1 MMRQTFLSAALLTL
15 GSLLWLAGPT
25 LAQSKEKGQ
34 SLSDE
39 QFVEVVSADNLAE
52 VDLAKLALKQST
64 NQDIHRFAQ
73 RMLRDHTKAGK
84 ELTHVA
90 NAKSLPIATAMDKK
104 HRQMAEKLTTLQG
117 AQFDHAYMKHMV
129 DGHKKMISLFEREA
143 KNGHNPEVKEF
154 ASKTLPTLREHL
166 QLAQKVSG
174 EVK

>member
-1 MMRQTFLSAALLTL
+1 MRRRFLGAALLTFA
-15 GSLLWLAGPT
+15 SLLWLAGPT
-25 LAQSKEKGQ
+25 LAQPQEKGQ
-34 SLSDE
+34 PLSDE

-64 NQDIHRFAQ
+64 NQDIHRFAE
-73 RMLRDHTKAGK
+73 RMIRDHTKAGK
-84 ELTHVA
+84 ELTRMA

-104 HRQMAEKLTTLQG
+104 HRQVAEKLSALQG

-129 DGHKKMISLFEREA
+129 DGHKKMIGLFEREA
-143 KNGHNPEVKEF
+143 KNGHNPDVKEF

-174 EVK
+174 AVK